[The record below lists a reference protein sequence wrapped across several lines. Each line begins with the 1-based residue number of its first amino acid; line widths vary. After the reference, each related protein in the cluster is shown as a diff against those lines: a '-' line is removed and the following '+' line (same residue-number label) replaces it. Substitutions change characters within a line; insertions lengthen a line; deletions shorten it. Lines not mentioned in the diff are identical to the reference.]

1 MNNRNVAANK
11 KRSPA
16 AKGGKNASVKQ
27 VKKTVR
33 GAMDPGK
40 KIVRFKSGVDRPF
53 LFILL
58 LLLCIGT
65 VMVFS
70 ASYPYAKENLN
81 NSYYFAIRQVAWAVL
96 GILICTVVMSNVDYL
111 LVRKYG
117 KLFFAV
123 SMLLMILVLFIG
135 EDNKGAKR
143 WINLGPVNIQPSEI
157 AKLAI
162 VLFFAEYII
171 EHKDDM
177 KSFKKG
183 ALPFFAVAAYLMLM
197 MFLQPH
203 ISGMIIILAL
213 IFVMMFFGGVSM
225 KILGA
230 LGGTALVGVAG
241 LIFISDHAR
250 QRIDVWLHPFENIQG
265 EGWQPMQSLY
275 AIGSGGLW
283 GVGLGQ
289 SRQKHLYLPEPQNDY
304 IFSILCEEMGFIFAI
319 AVLILFVALI
329 WRGFYIAKNAPS
341 NYASLVVIGIMSHV
355 AIQVLLNLAVVTNTI
370 PSTGIS
376 LPFFSYGGSS
386 LMFLMA
392 EMGIVLNISR
402 YSYLEKG

>member
-1 MNNRNVAANK
+1 MKNKNVATK
-11 KRSPA
+11 EKRTRTVSSKHTKPD
-16 AKGGKNASVKQ
+16 KD
-27 VKKTVR
+27 KTIAPDR
-33 GAMDPGK
+33 

-70 ASYPYAKENLN
+70 ASYAYAKENLN
-81 NSYYFAIRQVAWAVL
+81 DSYYFAIRQVIWAVL
-96 GILICTVVMSNVDYL
+96 GIFICTVVVSNVDYL
-111 LVRKYG
+111 LIRKYG
-117 KLFFAV
+117 KVFFAV
-123 SMLLMILVLFIG
+123 SMFLMVLVLFIG
-135 EDNKGAKR
+135 DETKGAKR
-143 WINLGPVNIQPSEI
+143 WFNLGPINIQPSEI
-157 AKLAI
+157 AKLAVVI
-162 VLFFAEYII
+162 FFAEYIV
-171 EHKDDM
+171 ENQGSM

-183 ALPFFAVAAYLMLM
+183 ALPFFLVAGYMMLT

-203 ISGMIIILAL
+203 ISGLIIILAL
-213 IFVMMFFGGVSM
+213 VFVMMFFGGVSY
-225 KILGA
+225 KILGT
-230 LGGTALVGVAG
+230 LSGIALVGVAG
-241 LIFISDHAR
+241 LIFVSDHAR
-250 QRIDVWLHPFENIQG
+250 QRIDVWLHPLQNIQG

-304 IFSILCEEMGFIFAI
+304 IFSVLCEELGFIFAVS
-319 AVLILFVALI
+319 VLILFIALV
-329 WRGFYIAKNAPS
+329 WRGFYIAKNSPS